1 MVAVSDFSGLVIS
14 DWALARAAAMAPIE
28 SLERCIARLH
38 FQEIEADGAGFRALG
53 PDAMAGR
60 LLGVLRCQ
68 PFQFGL
74 GVLVLQEGHSGLA
87 KEPGEFRPGIG
98 RTHVDDANGLDARPQ
113 RLSTE
118 RAREVAALDATPE
131 LLLGREQEMLVE
143 GIGRHAG
150 CGR

>member
-60 LLGVLRCQ
+60 LLGVLRHQ

-74 GVLVLQEGHSGLA
+74 GILVLQKGHSGLP
-87 KEPGEFRPGIG
+87 KDPGEFRALDELMSTMRIASMRG
-98 RTHVDDANGLDARPQ
+98 RGGSAPNRRGGSP
-113 RLSTE
+113 LSTQ
-118 RAREVAALDATPE
+118 RQNFFSAVSSR
-131 LLLGREQEMLVE
+131 
-143 GIGRHAG
+143 
-150 CGR
+150 CW